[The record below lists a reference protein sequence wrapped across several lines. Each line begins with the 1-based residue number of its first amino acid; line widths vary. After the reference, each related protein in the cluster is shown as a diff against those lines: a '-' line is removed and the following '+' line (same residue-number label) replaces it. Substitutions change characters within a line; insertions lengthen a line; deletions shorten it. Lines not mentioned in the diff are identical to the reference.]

1 MISYLFGQEYK
12 KKKNIICAF
21 CFFLT
26 KKKKKKKKP
35 VIIKDYD
42 KGTKMLVKTKTKS

>member
-12 KKKNIICAF
+12 KKKKDYMCI
-21 CFFLT
+21 LLVLDQ
-26 KKKKKKKKP
+26 KEKKKKKP